1 MAEDDSSTTLDA
13 ELRALRQ
20 ELTHLRE
27 HRMVQLYQS
36 PMRVLVFRL
45 LSGMAVG
52 LGTVVGATLLLSLII
67 WMLSTIEFIPIIGE
81 WAVRIAGEIEG
92 LTSNEP

>member
-27 HRMVQLYQS
+27 HRMGQLYQS